1 MEQEDKTRK
10 KRKETVICIYVYWQ
24 WNDEVKRQEEK
35 QVACGQTCNQ
45 THMHTT
51 QDQYQYQ

>member
-10 KRKETVICIYVYWQ
+10 KRKETVIYVYWQ